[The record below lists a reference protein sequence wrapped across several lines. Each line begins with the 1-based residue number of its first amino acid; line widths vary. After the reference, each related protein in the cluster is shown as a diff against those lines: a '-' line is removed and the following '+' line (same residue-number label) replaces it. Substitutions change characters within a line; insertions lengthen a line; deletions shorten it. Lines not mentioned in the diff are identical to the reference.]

1 MVLNLHVAKEKM
13 KRLLFIFTIS
23 LFSTMLMAQT
33 VDNLTTAVKMGNA
46 GELSKLF
53 NSSVEIIINGE
64 DKVYTKPQAQMVM
77 SEFFKKHPPVD
88 FNIAHNSQR
97 EDSRFLIGN
106 LNTKNNKKYR
116 IIFLLRNKGDKTLIH
131 QIRIQ

>member
-1 MVLNLHVAKEKM
+1 MMKQILIILTLVISGTVLK
-13 KRLLFIFTIS
+13 
-23 LFSTMLMAQT
+23 AQT

-46 GELSKLF
+46 EQLSQLF
-53 NSSVEIIINGE
+53 NSSVEIIINSN

-77 SEFFKKHPPVD
+77 SEFFKKNPPVS
-88 FNIAHNSQR
+88 FSIAHDSKR

-106 LNTKNNKKYR
+106 LNTKNEKTYR
-116 IIFLLRNKGDKTLIH
+116 IIFLLRDKGNTALIH